1 MGSCQTKKFL
11 HSKGN
16 NQRSGDN
23 LQNKGKKAFPA
34 MHLRTNIK
42 KNSQKNRPS
51 QKQKTQSKMDNYNKY
66 THLR

>member
-42 KNSQKNRPS
+42 KNSQKIGPPKNKRPN
-51 QKQKTQSKMDNYNKY
+51 QKWTTIINI
-66 THLR
+66 HI